1 MEPNLEEIKTKIT
14 AQTRS
19 HYSVKTFQF
28 VARDGYIEENG
39 IKLQAKDY
47 VESKINDFLQS
58 LDCCIFVDVKFQ
70 VIKNFLPMT
79 TSGEFEEVWYVII
92 CYE

>member
-28 VARDGYIEENG
+28 VARDGYVEENG
-39 IKLQAKDY
+39 IKLQDIWG
-47 VESKINDFLQS
+47 VRRS
-58 LDCCIFVDVKFQ
+58 LV
-70 VIKNFLPMT
+70 
-79 TSGEFEEVWYVII
+79 
-92 CYE
+92 CYYLL